1 MKNIS
6 FKQIFTLLLC
16 NLFILM
22 NIVGCANQE
31 AETTKSET
39 TSKSE
44 IVTEVV
50 TEKESET
57 EAVKTEETQAE
68 ETQAEEIGETRI
80 LRKKLAKQEFSLTR
94 QAVRLRFL
102 IKLTRSP
109 YRVL

>member
-1 MKNIS
+1 MKKIS
-6 FKQIFTLLLC
+6 LKQIFTLLLC
-16 NLFILM
+16 NLFILV

-57 EAVKTEETQAE
+57 EAVKTEETKAE

-80 LRKKLAKQEFSLTR
+80 FLTR